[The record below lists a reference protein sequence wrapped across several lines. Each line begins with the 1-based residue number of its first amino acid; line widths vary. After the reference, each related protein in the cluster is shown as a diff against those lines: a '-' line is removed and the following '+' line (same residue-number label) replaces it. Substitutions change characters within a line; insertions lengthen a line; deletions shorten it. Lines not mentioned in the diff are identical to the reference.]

1 MQTHVEKKLITV
13 HAWTT
18 LLCLVILINYALYT
32 TLIVCIY
39 IYIYIYIYD
48 RILG

>member
-18 LLCLVILINYALYT
+18 LLCLVILLTMLYY
-32 TLIVCIY
+32 VH
-39 IYIYIYIYD
+39 
-48 RILG
+48 

>member
-39 IYIYIYIYD
+39 IYIYD